1 MTQPVLISDPAR
13 ITAAWLTE
21 ALNSAGFDGRVNDFD
36 AVSIGT
42 GQVGENVRFSLSGSG
57 DLPATVVGKFASPD
71 PVSRE
76 TGISTL
82 NYKREVHFYQ
92 HLQSRVNIQT
102 PRCLFTDIDNETH
115 EYIILMEDLAP
126 GEQGDQLGGCN
137 ADQAELAMVQLA
149 HLHGPVWGDT
159 SILDDELITSR
170 RANPGGVRELWDMVS
185 PGFLARYADRLTDAE
200 KQMVGQVG
208 EVLDLLNTSYSI
220 DDTLIHIDYRLDNMM
235 FGGPHPLTVVD
246 WQSPAFGCGLNDAAY
261 FMGTSL
267 APELRRETEIELL
280 QRYFSTLQTY
290 EADLSWDQCWQYYC
304 HHAPAGLIMAVI
316 ASMIVGETERGND
329 MFMAM
334 AKRSAAMSRDLDS
347 VNVIAAGKT
356 LDERDQ

>member
-92 HLQSRVNIQT
+92 QLQSRVNIQT

-170 RANPGGVRELWDMVS
+170 RANPGGIRELWDMVS

-246 WQSPAFGCGLNDAAY
+246 WQTVGLGRGSDCDTAIHRPRPKLGVTNTAKGRQCRTLHRPRKRS
-261 FMGTSL
+261 FFTL
-267 APELRRETEIELL
+267 EIERG
-280 QRYFSTLQTY
+280 QRCQTPAGQTLAFYFLNQLGDS
-290 EADLSWDQCWQYYC
+290 DLSKLQ
-304 HHAPAGLIMAVI
+304 G
-316 ASMIVGETERGND
+316 
-329 MFMAM
+329 
-334 AKRSAAMSRDLDS
+334 
-347 VNVIAAGKT
+347 
-356 LDERDQ
+356 